1 VRSHDDE
8 GTVGLRRVIALIGA
22 GLAAVGV
29 LAGCADSGYH
39 YVKSSSD
46 RTYFKVPNQWTL
58 FDEEEII
65 DGLNR
70 NLTDDEREE
79 ELDQTWRVAFDAD
92 PNPTLRHLGN
102 TKATSPAGFAVVRN
116 LSFDDA
122 DVLSNQALRNYFF
135 DVDAAMENQTADIVS
150 YEELQ
155 FDGGFHGSHLVA
167 NLATENGRVMTID
180 QTVLVDQATTKVYA
194 LLVSCSNVCYEE
206 HSDDIKDVVDSWTV
220 RAK

>member
-1 VRSHDDE
+1 LVA
-8 GTVGLRRVIALIGA
+8 VGL
-22 GLAAVGV
+22 
-29 LAGCADSGYH
+29 LAGCAGSDYH

-58 FDEEEII
+58 FDEEDII
-65 DGLNR
+65 DRLGA
-70 NLTDDEREE
+70 NLTDAQREE
-79 ELDQTWRVAFDAD
+79 ELDQTWRVAFDAS
-92 PNPTLRHLGN
+92 PKPTLRHLGA
-102 TKATSPAGFAVVRN
+102 TGATSPAGLAVVRS

-122 DVLSNQALRNYFF
+122 DTVSLGSLRNYFF
-135 DVDAAMENQTADIVS
+135 DVDTALQDETGELVS

-155 FDGGFHGSHLVA
+155 LDGGFRGSHLVA
-167 NLATENGRVMTID
+167 NLTMPDGQVMTID

-206 HSDDIKDVVDSWTV
+206 NSSDIKRVADSWTV